1 MSTGKAF
8 VGISTC
14 RMPKNGNE
22 YDSVSKYYSEAVANV
37 ADAIPLAIPSLGDQ
51 LDSDALLGRLDGV
64 LFTGSPSNVEPRHYA
79 GEPSEEGT
87 QHDPARDATTL
98 PLIRKVLENGIPML
112 AICRGYQELNVVFG
126 GSLFQKIQDEPSKMD
141 HRADMNGSIND
152 RFALAHDIDLVA
164 GGVLSGLMDEQ
175 KVLVNS
181 VHAQGLDRLGE
192 GLVIEAYAPDGLVEA
207 VSVSGASAF
216 ALAVQ
221 WHPEWNA
228 SDNKLSNVIFKA
240 FGDACR
246 DRAAQRQQSM
256 PR

>member
-1 MSTGKAF
+1 
-8 VGISTC
+8 
-14 RMPKNGNE
+14 
-22 YDSVSKYYSEAVANV
+22 
-37 ADAIPLAIPSLGDQ
+37 
-51 LDSDALLGRLDGV
+51 
-64 LFTGSPSNVEPRHYA
+64 
-79 GEPSEEGT
+79 
-87 QHDPARDATTL
+87 
-98 PLIRKVLENGIPML
+98 
-112 AICRGYQELNVVFG
+112 
-126 GSLFQKIQDEPSKMD
+126 
-141 HRADMNGSIND
+141 
-152 RFALAHDIDLVA
+152 LAHDIDLVA

-228 SDNKLSNVIFKA
+228 SDNKLSNAIFKA

-246 DRAAQRQQSM
+246 DRAAQRQQSA